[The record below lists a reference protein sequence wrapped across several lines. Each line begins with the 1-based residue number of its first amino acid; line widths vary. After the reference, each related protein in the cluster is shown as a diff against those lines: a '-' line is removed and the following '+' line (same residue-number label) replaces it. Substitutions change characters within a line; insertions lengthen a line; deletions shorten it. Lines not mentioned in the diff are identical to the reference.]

1 MAKDILFGKDGDL
14 FIDDSGIM
22 YLTPDIQT
30 SSVQQVY
37 ITLNT
42 NKGSWM
48 FNIEFGIPWLS
59 NSNNPLQLLG
69 KDGSKG
75 LIDSL
80 IREAILAR
88 ENVTEILE
96 YSSTVDKITKVMNVS
111 FVFRTRSGEVVNI
124 ENIPIEL

>member
-1 MAKDILFGKDGDL
+1 MAKDILFDANGDIHL
-14 FIDDSGIM
+14 DSNGVM
-22 YLTPDIQT
+22 RLTPDMQT

-42 NKGSWM
+42 NKGTWA
-48 FNIEFGIPWLS
+48 FDILFGIPWLS
-59 NSNNPLQLLG
+59 NNNNPLQLLG

-75 LIDSL
+75 LVDSL

-88 ENVTEILE
+88 ENVLEIIE

-111 FVFRTRSGEVVNI
+111 FVFKTRSGEVVSVD
-124 ENIPIEL
+124 NIPIEL